1 MFGKSEKRKGH
12 PGLAIAVGALAVVGA
27 VSIVNTSKRWVM
39 DKTGRM
45 VGFMKCGMKKKSDVM
60 DFGD

>member
-1 MFGKSEKRKGH
+1 MFGKSEKKRGH

-27 VSIVNTSKRWVM
+27 VSIVSTGKKWVM

-45 VGFMKCGMKKKSDVM
+45 MGFMKNGLKKKGDVM
-60 DFGD
+60 DFCD